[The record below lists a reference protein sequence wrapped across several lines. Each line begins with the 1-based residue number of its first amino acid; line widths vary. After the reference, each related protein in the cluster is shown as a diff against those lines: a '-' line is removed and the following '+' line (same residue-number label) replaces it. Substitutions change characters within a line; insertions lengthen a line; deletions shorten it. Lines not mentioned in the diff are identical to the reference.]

1 MTTPITHKGA
11 TDATFAYS
19 TAFMDQ
25 ATADIITRQM
35 IKNPIKTPSAL
46 DADTVPSN
54 AQQVGQTHIRGSDG
68 QS

>member
-1 MTTPITHKGA
+1 
-11 TDATFAYS
+11 
-19 TAFMDQ
+19 MDQ

-35 IKNPIKTPSAL
+35 IKNPIKTPIKTPSPL